1 MAIFLPL
8 VVAILLVKDGLGLV
22 ALVACFVETAVAYA
36 RLAG

>member
-22 ALVACFVETAVAYA
+22 ALVACFVETVGAHAG
-36 RLAG
+36 LA